1 MPFVIQQ
8 ITYVLYELLL
18 NSLYLI
24 QKISFLV
31 LLRQFSRQNAKGS
44 ERECACGG
52 RAKVPL
58 PSPHLLVVLQ
68 ETMAHSQ

>member
-1 MPFVIQQ
+1 M
-8 ITYVLYELLL
+8 LYELLL
-18 NSLYLI
+18 SSLYLI

-31 LLRQFSRQNAKGS
+31 LLRQFSRQNAKGN

-58 PSPHLLVVLQ
+58 PPLPQPPGSFARDDGSFIMING
-68 ETMAHSQ
+68 TI